1 MKRGGGTRFDPDLS
15 DLFFHMFG
23 AGMYPGGGGGGASY
37 GRGNRSPDAEK
48 DFEVTLEE
56 LYKGK
61 QVKMMSKRKV
71 VCPTC
76 QGYILLIVRVDRIG
90 VVQSMGRNQRN
101 VPAAVEKAKKS
112 Q

>member
-1 MKRGGGTRFDPDLS
+1 MKGGGGTRFDPDLS

-23 AGMYPGGGGGGASY
+23 AGMYTGDDRGGA
-37 GRGNRSPDAEK
+37 RGNRSPDAVK
-48 DFEVTLEE
+48 DFDVTLEE

-76 QGYILLIVRVDRIG
+76 QGYIL
-90 VVQSMGRNQRN
+90 
-101 VPAAVEKAKKS
+101 
-112 Q
+112 